1 MAAPD
6 RAGGLVPEPSS
17 LVTSPRA
24 PVNLGMC
31 QRAHPPGI
39 GTGRLP
45 ASEGRQRARG
55 SLGQTSLNIDP
66 SHSHFGRLADHFGP
80 DKRNFVL
87 RMTALLPEAGV
98 GSAT

>member
-6 RAGGLVPEPSS
+6 RAGGLVLEPSS

-24 PVNLGMC
+24 PGTLGSRHRAAV
-31 QRAHPPGI
+31 QRI
-39 GTGRLP
+39 GTGRLS

-55 SLGQTSLNIDP
+55 SLGQTSLNTDP
-66 SHSHFGRLADHFGP
+66 SHSHFGRIADHFGP
-80 DKRNFVL
+80 DNRNCVL

-98 GSAT
+98 GSAI